1 MDKSKKLIIVIILL
15 VVIIGG
21 VSFYAFHQA
30 KENKEM
36 MYEAVWNSS
45 RVAVSLS
52 ADPGIMGEGLMGKEL
67 SEKPDAIENLT
78 EFLLSI

>member
-1 MDKSKKLIIVIILL
+1 MNPYSFPKNRG
-15 VVIIGG
+15 IIGKYSKTIYY
-21 VSFYAFHQA
+21 VLNKVT
-30 KENKEM
+30 KENQEM

-52 ADPGIMGEGLMGKEL
+52 ANSGIMGEGLMGKEL

>member
-1 MDKSKKLIIVIILL
+1 
-15 VVIIGG
+15 
-21 VSFYAFHQA
+21 
-30 KENKEM
+30 M

-45 RVAVSLS
+45 RVVVSLS
-52 ADPGIMGEGLMGKEL
+52 ADSSIMGEGLMGKEL

>member
-1 MDKSKKLIIVIILL
+1 MFCAIFNFQTRS
-15 VVIIGG
+15 
-21 VSFYAFHQA
+21 
-30 KENKEM
+30 
-36 MYEAVWNSS
+36 
-45 RVAVSLS
+45 S